1 MILNRK
7 GVIIIKY
14 NTDDLYFDLETRG
27 NFFVT
32 SHYYPEQDKAVISF
46 LESLEPKY
54 IKKEIT
60 NDSNHAKTKNKFL
73 NELVETNTLYANK
86 KSSQTV
92 IDKSPETIQGFLQE
106 WYDRGP
112 DDWNV
117 TSKQEVLDK
126 ITNHIKKIVPA
137 FKDTTIE
144 YENLSI
150 PEDFEKFAKRYGITF
165 AFPIPKEKD
174 RNSESHKRRRGIKD
188 FSVIYQTDNKYD
200 PNKHGLRIGYNS
212 SNYDEVM
219 LAHYIGK
226 LMGIPLLDKI
236 TDNKNGTNNYR
247 SKFYKE
253 VIYKKDINDNGSSA
267 VNPKTLVDFNNYM
280 FSQTNMKYAL
290 SNDEHNHDKTTYRA
304 WEQSNRFV
312 DITALNPTRIS
323 LKRAAMALGYK
334 IEESDTNRDPT
345 AELNSLEDIMD
356 LIAYNMNDVYA
367 TKIVFESKSY
377 QNRYEQNQQ
386 LLKEFPTL
394 IYQQDPNGKSKFD
407 YIKSQDHIRWDR
419 LTINNTGT
427 KIVENIIAPY
437 DNTKIKD
444 NETLNLDFPGKLT
457 AERLQKEGKLPK
469 FFKGEPKN
477 VLDYVEYL
485 LKKIFKNA
493 KVPIETQEEVMR
505 EFKKIND
512 YYRPMIGKNY
522 NNEIETVE
530 YTQPSKNKILIRY
543 ITPNKYYHDPDTK
556 KYQLASY
563 VTLALGGVHGSELLQ
578 SVYDNDNKAYLLHQK
593 TLTRLKAWLSKETG
607 TNIKTD
613 DELTTAIQNLRPNDT
628 FASIKRT
635 PLPFDENLT
644 IGDMITSN
652 SNRKKVKLK
661 TVKKASWTDSQG
673 KIKEKYL
680 YTSSGI
686 VNHEDFD
693 SYYPSLIS
701 LLNMFVNEEGDDIY
715 TDKLYLPRVKL
726 KKLVKKLSKDPNA
739 DPDQLILYSLRQMS
753 MKLMINSASGAADLK
768 YSSKIKCN
776 NKAMAMRIIGQIFC
790 WFIGQTLSLF
800 NARIP
805 SSNTDGL
812 YSMNIKPEFN
822 DRIVESCAKEILLGI
837 DPEVIPI
844 FHSKDANNRLE
855 SEANDK
861 TQLASAKGGSL
872 TSWNG
877 PSTSNSLDHPAII
890 DRILAM
896 YMLKKENPINSEF
909 DRPFAEK
916 EFTLFIQNTEPSEIM
931 RFLQFPFVSS
941 PNKGRIIFKAI
952 YNNNETKPTGHELL
966 SNVNRGYLVKDTA
979 SDYTLKM
986 TKLNVVQKATVNK
999 RLKDL
1004 NISDPSFGDFI
1015 NIDPL
1020 ADIILKES
1028 MLEKDYNSLI
1038 NTPYDSKTNKKGT
1051 PSNEKP
1057 RDITIGK
1064 ISNLNEDQRIYIFND
1079 DLQTLTKNEVYN
1091 FIKEKLDTKAYID
1104 LVQTKFEE
1112 QWQNTSLLTH

>member
-1 MILNRK
+1 MIT
-7 GVIIIKY
+7 IKY
-14 NTDDLYFDLETRG
+14 KNDDLFFDLETRG

-54 IKKEIT
+54 TKKEINKTST
-60 NDSNHAKTKNKFL
+60 NKQTRNEFL
-73 NELVETNTLYANK
+73 NNVVETNDLFANK
-86 KSSQTV
+86 VNNNSPTT
-92 IDKSPETIQGFLQE
+92 IINKSPELIQGYLQE

-112 DDWNV
+112 DDWAV
-117 TSKQEVLDK
+117 KSKQDVLDK
-126 ITNHIKKIVPA
+126 ITKHIKKIVPA
-137 FKDTTIE
+137 FEHTTIE

-150 PEDFEKFAKRYGITF
+150 PEDFAKFSKRYGIDLSSIK
-165 AFPIPKEKD
+165 ALPKE
-174 RNSESHKRRRGIKD
+174 NYNAELHRRRRALKD
-188 FSVIYQTDNKYD
+188 WSIIYQTDKIYN
-200 PNKHGLRIGYNS
+200 PNLHGIRIGYNS

-219 LAHYIGK
+219 IAHYIGG
-226 LMGIPLLDKI
+226 LMWEPTIHKI
-236 TDNKNGTNNYR
+236 TDNEQSYKK
-247 SKFYKE
+247 SFYDH
-253 VIYKKDINDNGSSA
+253 VIFKKDINDNSSSN
-267 VNPKTLVDFNNYM
+267 VNPEALVEFNNKM
-280 FSQTNMKYAL
+280 FAQDNMKYAL
-290 SNDEHNHDKTTYRA
+290 NRKGCDKDTYRS

-345 AELNSLEDIMD
+345 AKLNSLEDIMD

-377 QNRYEQNQQ
+377 QNRYDQNQQ

-394 IYQQDPNGKSKFD
+394 IYEQDPNGKSKFD
-407 YIKSQDHIRWDR
+407 YIKSEDTIRWDR

-437 DNTKIKD
+437 ENTKIQD
-444 NETLNLDFPGKLT
+444 NKTLNLDFPGALT
-457 AERLQKEGKLPK
+457 AKRLQKEGKLPE
-469 FFKGEPKN
+469 FFKGKPKN

-485 LKKIFKNA
+485 LKQSFKTLKIDTN
-493 KVPIETQEEVMR
+493 TQQRVMH

-522 NNEIETVE
+522 NNEITDEP
-530 YTQPSKNKILIRY
+530 YTQPTNSKIMVQY
-543 ITPNKYYHDPDTK
+543 ITPEKFYHDPKTK
-556 KYQLASY
+556 KYQITSY
-563 VTLALGGVHGSELLQ
+563 VTLALGGVHGVELMQ
-578 SVYDNDNKAYLLHQK
+578 SVYDNDNKNYLLHQK
-593 TLTRLKAWLSKETG
+593 RLALLKLWLKEEH
-607 TNIKTD
+607 NIDVKSND
-613 DELTTAIQNLRPNDT
+613 DIPIAIQNLKPDDT
-628 FASIKRT
+628 FASIKRLE
-635 PLPFDENLT
+635 LPFEKDLT
-644 IGDMITSN
+644 IGDLITSN

-661 TVKKASWTDSQG
+661 TVKKASWFDKQG

-686 VNHEDFD
+686 ANHEDFD

-701 LLNMFVNEEGDDIY
+701 LLNIFVNDDGDDIY

-726 KKLVKKLSKDPNA
+726 KKLVKELARDPNA
-739 DPDQLILYSLRQMS
+739 DPEKLTLYSLRQLS
-753 MKLMINSASGAADLK
+753 MKLMINSASGAADQK
-768 YSSKIKCN
+768 FSSKIKCN
-776 NKAMAMRIIGQIFC
+776 NKTMAMRIIGQIFC
-790 WFIGQTLSLF
+790 WFIGQELSLL

-812 YSMNIKPEFN
+812 YSMNIAPELN
-822 DRIVESCAKEILLGI
+822 DKVVEACAKEILLGI
-837 DPEVIPI
+837 DPEVIPV

-855 SEANDK
+855 SEPDDK
-861 TQLASAKGGSL
+861 TKLASAKGGAL

-896 YMLKKENPINSEF
+896 YMLKKEDPINKEF
-909 DRPFAEK
+909 DRTFAEN
-916 EFTLFIQNTEPSEIM
+916 EFKLFLQENIKNPSEIM
-931 RFLQFPFVSS
+931 RFLQFPFVSN
-941 PNKGRIIFKAI
+941 PNNGRIIFKAI
-952 YNNNETKPTGHELL
+952 YQNDETAPTGHGLL
-966 SNVNRGYLVKDTA
+966 SNVNRGYLVKNTA

-986 TKLNVVQKATVNK
+986 TKLNVVRDVTAKK

-1004 NISDPSFGDFI
+1004 NIEQPSFGDFI

-1020 ADIILKES
+1020 ADAILKES
-1028 MLEKDYNSLI
+1028 MLEKDYTALT
-1038 NTPYDSKTNKKGT
+1038 NTTYDPKNNKKGVD
-1051 PSNEKP
+1051 SSKKP

-1064 ISNLNEDQRIYIFND
+1064 ISNLGENQRIDIFNED
-1079 DLQTLTKNEVYN
+1079 LSSLTQEEVTN
-1091 FIKEKLDTKAYID
+1091 FIKTKLDAKAYID

-1112 QWQNTSLLTH
+1112 QWQNTELLNIK